1 MQKDTIS
8 QGTPSKM
15 EGTSSNGIFYL
26 TQATPVARTSGKQ
39 HSLTRLGTN
48 NNINDYLIKY
58 NVIPKNSQA
67 TLGGLTLEGNHSG
80 KQHLPLS
87 DLGVFSIK
95 KNSKILR
102 APILR
107 NNSSNHREVFRFY
120 KAF

>member
-1 MQKDTIS
+1 
-8 QGTPSKM
+8 M

-26 TQATPVARTSGKQ
+26 TQATPVARTLGSNHSDKQ
-39 HSLTRLGTN
+39 HSLIRLGTN